1 MGYAPVTARVPVPM
15 RVIAIDG
22 PAGAGKSTVARRVAD
37 RLALR
42 QLDTGAMYRAVAW
55 LALHEGVPL
64 DDLERVTQLA
74 RDADIFVGDDA
85 VTVNGHDVTVA
96 IRTADVAAAVTPV
109 AANSGVRAVLRDR
122 QRAWAHANHGGVIEG
137 RDIGSVVFPEAEL
150 KLYLTATP
158 GVRALRRATE
168 MGLIDED
175 AVRAMEKTIAD
186 RDASDR
192 DRPDSPLTVVDGAV
206 VIDTSERDID
216 DIVDEIVR
224 LLP

>member
-1 MGYAPVTARVPVPM
+1 M

-64 DDLERVTQLA
+64 DDSEAIAKLA
-74 RDADIFVGDDA
+74 QAAEIEVGDDA
-85 VTVNGHDVTVA
+85 VAVNGHDVTLA
-96 IRTADVAAAVTPV
+96 IRTPEVNAAVTPV
-109 AANSGVRAVLRDR
+109 AANSAVRSELVGR
-122 QRAWAHANHGGVIEG
+122 QREWVHTNRGGVIEG
-137 RDIGSVVFPEAEL
+137 RDIGSVVFPMADL
-150 KLYLTATP
+150 KLYLTASP
-158 GVRALRRATE
+158 AVRAHRRAVEMGLSDDAAVRAL
-168 MGLIDED
+168 
-175 AVRAMEKTIAD
+175 EKTIAD

-192 DRPDSPLTVVDGAV
+192 GRTDGPLTIVEGAV

-216 DIVDEIVR
+216 DIVDEIVG
-224 LLP
+224 LLR